1 MGLIQDASSE
11 QARRIYD
18 LSNPADVALIGY
30 FGAGLDSETEP
41 GTGLLVQAV
50 KERWPN
56 TCSDDALDSVGGT
69 MQILRF
75 PGESHDAYRGRLK
88 VAFDTHSWGGTA
100 VGIADYSLEPYCVA
114 LGATAPVVTVLEDWQ
129 GPFAPWTGGW
139 YSRFLVVIQG
149 SPWTGLAL
157 DSADAVLD
165 DCTLGSTAS
174 VAEIAQ
180 VKRQILRI
188 KDAHGLP
195 VKVRAVLDGGPLLDI
210 DAILDSSTLSDTG
223 GAVDWPLVLLLD
235 GGAALDGMPLGTYI
249 L

>member
-69 MQILRF
+69 MQIPRF
-75 PGESHDAYRGRLK
+75 PGESDDAYRGRLK
-88 VAFDTHSWGGTA
+88 VAFETHSWGGTA
-100 VGIADYSLEPYCVA
+100 KGIEDSIEAYCAA

-129 GPFAPWTGGW
+129 GAFPSTWGSW
-139 YSRFLVVIQG
+139 YSRFAVVVQG
-149 SPWTGLAL
+149 GTWTGGTLGGTW
-157 DSADAVLD
+157 VLG
-165 DCTLGSTAS
+165 TTALGSTATA
-174 VAEIAQ
+174 AEITQ
-180 VKRQILRI
+180 VKLQVRRI
-188 KDAHGLP
+188 KDAHSAS
-195 VKVRAVLDGGPLLDI
+195 VVVRV
-210 DAILDSSTLSDTG
+210 
-223 GAVDWPLVLLLD
+223 AVDDVDLLGID
-235 GGAALDGMPLGTYI
+235 WTLGTSALADESAVTEWVMLPLFGVDWTLGFSALCAYE